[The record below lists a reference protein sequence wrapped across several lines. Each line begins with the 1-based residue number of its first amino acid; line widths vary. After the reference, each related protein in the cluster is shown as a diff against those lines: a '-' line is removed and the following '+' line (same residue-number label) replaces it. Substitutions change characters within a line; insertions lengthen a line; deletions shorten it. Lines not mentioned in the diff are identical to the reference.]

1 MRHYGV
7 TNKQGVYM
15 KKTLLLSVLFFTFG
29 ASQAHGFLNEE
40 SIRNAVSSRV
50 SEGVENFNKPWFCQ
64 TKNQGFGPY
73 TGIGQTKEAAKAEA
87 IKECGIFCSSNKTVQ
102 CEKRDSTVFEDAVN
116 GNRNRG
122 ENNDRYIQRL
132 EQRISD
138 MKIAMDRQKDE
149 IRFLRDENSD
159 LRQRMNG
166 QYCEDQVSKL
176 SSQVATLSSENSNL
190 RKDLNS
196 MMNHVNSLKR
206 DNTNL
211 EKELRICRGDDNEK
225 PDLTSA
231 QIEACDDATI
241 NGTDLT
247 SCMRTAKKYEL
258 SEGIIEACD
267 DATINGVDLKL
278 CLEAVGIRRP
288 RNPVGVI
295 KSCDSATINARDLVN
310 CINI

>member
-1 MRHYGV
+1 
-7 TNKQGVYM
+7 M
-15 KKTLLLSVLFFTFG
+15 KKTLLLSALFFTFG

-87 IKECGIFCSSNKTVQ
+87 LKECGIFCSSNKAVQ

-116 GNRNRG
+116 GERNRG

-132 EQRISD
+132 EQRIAD

-149 IRFLRDENSD
+149 IRFLRNENDD
-159 LRQRMNG
+159 LRRGQRNSHW
-166 QYCEDQVSKL
+166 EEVIEKL
-176 SSQVATLSSENSNL
+176 KLEVSNL
-190 RKDLNS
+190 EIQKNTLNNGLKQCS
-196 MMNHVNSLKR
+196 GEVVSLR
-206 DNTNL
+206 NRTNEL
-211 EKELRICRGDDNEK
+211 EKNLRLCRGDDYEK
-225 PDLTSA
+225 PDLTPE
-231 QIEACDDATI
+231 QISACDYATS
-241 NGTDLT
+241 NGSDLT
-247 SCMRTAKKYEL
+247 MCMSTAKKYEL
-258 SEGIIEACD
+258 STGIINACD
-267 DATINGVDLKL
+267 YATSNGHELKL

-288 RNPVGVI
+288 RNP
-295 KSCDSATINARDLVN
+295 KSVVEKCDYATSNVNDLIA